1 MHDAAAMNR
10 ELGERRGREEK
21 RRPLSTL
28 DRPPVSLTILHLE
41 AKNYAWGS
49 AAILQ
54 PIVTATDV
62 WA

>member
-1 MHDAAAMNR
+1 MHDAAAMKR

-41 AKNYAWGS
+41 ANELCMGIRCNT
-49 AAILQ
+49 AAYS
-54 PIVTATDV
+54 DCH
-62 WA
+62 